1 MNACRFSVPS
11 TSDVSIRTARRKTSD
26 LLIVEGAPGPRGRRQ
41 VDMSE
46 DAAATSVV
54 KRDTLKR
61 MGPYPPRSEA
71 VVYVCRQELGGA
83 VDTGRRWAL
92 EVFGQYGP
100 RLRDQIADM
109 VVKEHEA
116 SLDAQEAS
124 GHRSQSVYGEFWR
137 GILER
142 FEAFGELPG
151 ATLVRPGDAPYKL
164 PVVNGVVLF
173 PWRYAKGRDAQL
185 ETTRFG
191 TSETRYAMTRL
202 RQRPVQDALVEVD
215 DLGLSEEEQ
224 ALLSELESV
233 SSDPVV
239 GGARLVL
246 VAIAASSRGLFGID
260 WGSVRLDHAGHL
272 DWDGF
277 HENLLPLGRTALAVA
292 STAGSFTAGTVPA
305 RFPATEQAPT
315 GSADDD

>member
-1 MNACRFSVPS
+1 MAE
-11 TSDVSIRTARRKTSD
+11 TSWAHRN
-26 LLIVEGAPGPRGRRQ
+26 
-41 VDMSE
+41 
-46 DAAATSVV
+46 
-54 KRDTLKR
+54 TLKQISSD
-61 MGPYPPRSEA
+61 PSETEA
-71 VVYVCRQELGGA
+71 LVYVCRQELGA
-83 VDTGRRWAL
+83 TVDTGRRWAL

-109 VVKEHEA
+109 VVREHEA

-142 FEAFGELPG
+142 FEAFGDLPG
-151 ATLVRPGDAPYKL
+151 ATLVRPGDAPYRL
-164 PVVNGVVLF
+164 PLVNGVVLF
-173 PWRYAKGRDAQL
+173 PWRYAKGRNAQL

-260 WGSVRLDHAGHL
+260 WGSVRLDHGGHL
-272 DWDGF
+272 EWDGF
-277 HENLLPLGRTALAVA
+277 HESLMPLGRAALAVP

-305 RFPATEQAPT
+305 RFPAAEQTPT